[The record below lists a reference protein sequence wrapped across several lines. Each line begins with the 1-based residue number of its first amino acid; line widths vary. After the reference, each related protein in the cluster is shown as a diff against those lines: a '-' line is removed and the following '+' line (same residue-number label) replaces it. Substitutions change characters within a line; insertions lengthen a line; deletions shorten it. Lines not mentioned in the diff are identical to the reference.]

1 MSVKPK
7 GIPGKRLTILSI
19 DGGGVRGLIPA
30 TILAELEA
38 KLQRL
43 DGPERRLADYFDVIA
58 GTSTGGLIT
67 GLIATPGKDDC
78 KKPLCTAQEVTEF
91 YHKYSSKIFPRRN
104 GFVPRRTGPKYN
116 GKGFERLL
124 DQYFDDNQHM
134 SSALTSIVIP
144 AFDTRIQQ
152 PIFFSSWKAKRELL
166 DNAPMKYVC
175 QATAAAPTYL
185 PPVDFI
191 LTDPNSTPP
200 VSRAFNLIDGG
211 VAVSNPTYVAITQA
225 IKEVQSGGA
234 GAGRVDYQDYTDLL
248 VLSLGTGQQPAGYDA
263 KEISKWGAVDWLSRK
278 GDSPLVDMV
287 FNASADMVDYNL
299 AIMFQ
304 AQNNASNNYLRIQT
318 DSVAGQVASVD
329 DSSATNLWKLVATAK
344 QVLDQP
350 VSERNFQTGKL
361 ASISNGGNNRDA
373 LFRFAEWLSEER
385 TARLAGAAIL
395 SEEPAKDEQSTSEV
409 LPVDSVPEKVAT
421 PPCESD
427 AEAAPAEEKA
437 AAPPAEEKAAPPAEE
452 KAAPPAKE
460 EAAAPTAAEETPP
473 AAEKEVAAKE
483 TAAPA
488 EEKKAEEAPAPEEKK
503 EENATPPALV
513 AEEPAAAAEPP
524 VAEESKAAAEEA
536 PPADGGTGKE
546 EQTATEEHKNAYV
559 TFPYL
564 QRTPSFYDN
573 PFEETVLHMDSS
585 HFPYSQSGYTTHP
598 AYSLFSTPSESHEKP
613 SFSSPQKRV
622 SSNFFQSP
630 FEFPDYKS
638 SPYSQPPPEYAGYSF
653 YTGAAYE
660 PPNPLQR
667 CSYENLSTPPSCNP
681 LYQPSFKV
689 SAYEAPVHESSYT
702 SSFEPESEHVY
713 ESKSSYTFPYNVF
726 ESPTYEVA
734 TSYKSF
740 VSEPPM
746 YECSSHMMSSTSSH
760 TVEPPFELS
769 YQPYYS
775 DSYEHSLYDKPV
787 SYTETSYP
795 LSYAASRSQS
805 KSSSSYTG
813 SWTKL
818 CDLFSMFS

>member
-1 MSVKPK
+1 VY
-7 GIPGKRLTILSI
+7 L
-19 DGGGVRGLIPA
+19 
-30 TILAELEA
+30 
-38 KLQRL
+38 
-43 DGPERRLADYFDVIA
+43 
-58 GTSTGGLIT
+58 
-67 GLIATPGKDDC
+67 
-78 KKPLCTAQEVTEF
+78 
-91 YHKYSSKIFPRRN
+91 
-104 GFVPRRTGPKYN
+104 FV
-116 GKGFERLL
+116 
-124 DQYFDDNQHM
+124 
-134 SSALTSIVIP
+134 
-144 AFDTRIQQ
+144 
-152 PIFFSSWKAKRELL
+152 
-166 DNAPMKYVC
+166 C
-175 QATAAAPTYL
+175 
-185 PPVDFI
+185 
-191 LTDPNSTPP
+191 
-200 VSRAFNLIDGG
+200 VS
-211 VAVSNPTYVAITQA
+211 
-225 IKEVQSGGA
+225 
-234 GAGRVDYQDYTDLL
+234 
-248 VLSLGTGQQPAGYDA
+248 
-263 KEISKWGAVDWLSRK
+263 
-278 GDSPLVDMV
+278 
-287 FNASADMVDYNL
+287 
-299 AIMFQ
+299 
-304 AQNNASNNYLRIQT
+304 
-318 DSVAGQVASVD
+318 
-329 DSSATNLWKLVATAK
+329 
-344 QVLDQP
+344 
-350 VSERNFQTGKL
+350 
-361 ASISNGGNNRDA
+361 
-373 LFRFAEWLSEER
+373 RFAEWLSEER

-395 SEEPAKDEQSTSEV
+395 SEEPAKDEQSAPEV

-421 PPCESD
+421 PACESD

-437 AAPPAEEKAAPPAEE
+437 AAPPAEEKPAPPAEE

-488 EEKKAEEAPAPEEKK
+488 EEKKAEEAPAAEEEK
-503 EENATPPALV
+503 EEKASPPAVV
-513 AEEPAAAAEPP
+513 AEEP

-573 PFEETVLHMDSS
+573 PFQEAVLHMDSS

-598 AYSLFSTPSESHEKP
+598 AYSSYSTPYESHEKP

-630 FEFPDYKS
+630 FEFPDYRS

-653 YTGAAYE
+653 YTGSAYE

-667 CSYENLSTPPSCNP
+667 CSYENLSTPSYNP

-734 TSYKSF
+734 TSYKSL

-746 YECSSHMMSSTSSH
+746 YECSSYMMSSNSSH
-760 TVEPPFELS
+760 TVEPPFESS
-769 YQPYYS
+769 YQSYYS
-775 DSYEHSLYDKPV
+775 DSYEHSLYDKPI

-805 KSSSSYTG
+805 KSSSSNTG